1 MEKEKLIPKLELIKL
16 LTSKTSEEIYE
27 CLGDYHT
34 IFSPEF
40 FIEFG
45 FDEDFIK
52 SLEHDYKSD
61 TSHWKSTITNDEGE
75 VLKTCKGVMAT
86 SIVQSIARKLGIKTS
101 EKCNFFGRGKQ
112 HRCELRVVLDT
123 LNGK

>member
-1 MEKEKLIPKLELIKL
+1 MEKEKLIPKLAFVKL
-16 LTSKTSEEIYE
+16 LASKTNEEIWE

-45 FDEDFIK
+45 FDEDLIK
-52 SLEHDYKSD
+52 SLEFDYKSN

-86 SIVQSIARKLGIKTS
+86 SVVDKIAHELGINTY

-123 LNGK
+123 LKGK